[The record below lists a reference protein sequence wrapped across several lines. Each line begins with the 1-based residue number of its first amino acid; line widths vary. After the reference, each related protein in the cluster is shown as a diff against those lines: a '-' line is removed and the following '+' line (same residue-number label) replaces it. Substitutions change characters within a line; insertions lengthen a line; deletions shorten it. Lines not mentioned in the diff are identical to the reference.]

1 MIKKVNGDNFFQ
13 VAGGLVLVAVGCIIT
28 ATSLNADV
36 QAQQRHASQVKQ
48 LQISQER
55 EAQLAELERG
65 KANERYQKGCVLIKS
80 DQITPELRV
89 SGLRV
94 NTPVCD
100 LYGNTALPQ
109 ADGALTDIARTPD
122 QNVIQQRISRN

>member
-28 ATSLNADV
+28 ATSLNSDV

-48 LQISQER
+48 LQVSQER

-65 KANERYQKGCVLIKS
+65 KANERYQKGCVLVKS
-80 DQITPELRV
+80 NQITPELRV
-89 SGLRV
+89 SGIRV

-109 ADGALTDIARTPD
+109 ADGTLTDIARTPD